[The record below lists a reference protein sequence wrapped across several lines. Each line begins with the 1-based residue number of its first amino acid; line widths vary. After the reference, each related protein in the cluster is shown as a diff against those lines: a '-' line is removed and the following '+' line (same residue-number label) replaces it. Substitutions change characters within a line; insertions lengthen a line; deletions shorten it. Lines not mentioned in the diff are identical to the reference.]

1 MSLKSPR
8 DGIREGVFLVPGD
21 RQTEGY
27 VGDQSIANNL
37 TMAKM
42 QKVSYKAL
50 GIINRRKLKKD
61 AVELIRKL
69 AIATPSEQKSAGDLS
84 GGNQQKVVVGKGL
97 YTDADIY
104 IFCEPTV
111 GVDVGA
117 KYSIYEIMR
126 TLSKTAGVVLIS
138 SDIEEVYGMA
148 DRIVVLNEGKVTLE
162 SEVNDTSLNEM
173 LSHAISAI

>member
-1 MSLKSPR
+1 M
-8 DGIREGVFLVPGD
+8 
-21 RQTEGY
+21 
-27 VGDQSIANNL
+27 
-37 TMAKM
+37 
-42 QKVSYKAL
+42 
-50 GIINRRKLKKD
+50 
-61 AVELIRKL
+61 
-69 AIATPSEQKSAGDLS
+69 
-84 GGNQQKVVVGKGL
+84 
-97 YTDADIY
+97 
-104 IFCEPTV
+104 
-111 GVDVGA
+111 GA